1 MTSQDNQQY
10 ITVELFN
17 SKMETLITQIQ
28 LGNERLRNEFNSKVD
43 DVKSEIRNV
52 KSEIHNEIQAVDA
65 NVKVNSAKIEMLGHS
80 MYWGFAVMTIIITLI
95 AFFVPYF
102 LMYRKDKKQEAKD
115 NSHSLSED
123 KVREMIAQALHQ
135 LNTVGK

>member
-1 MTSQDNQQY
+1 MISNDNQQY

-28 LGNERLRNEFNSKVD
+28 LGNERLRNELNSKID
-43 DVKSEIRNV
+43 DVKSEL
-52 KSEIHNEIQAVDA
+52 HNEIQAVDT